1 MRAML
6 ALACS
11 SAWNRRFVVSLI
23 VLSVALS
30 TFLVMT
36 LDRVRDDVHETFSQ
50 SVSGTDLVVG
60 PRGGRLE
67 LLLYSVF
74 RLGGASATMRWRSA
88 EAVGSHRAVAWWVP
102 LALGDSH
109 EGFPVLA
116 TTPAY
121 FEHFR
126 YGRRQ
131 PLELAEGTAFKEAF
145 EAVLG
150 ADVAQAL
157 GHRVGQ
163 RITLSHG
170 NGAIEAHDHGDKPLA
185 IVGILRRTG
194 TPVDRTVHIGMEA
207 MEELHAGW
215 VGGLRLPG
223 MTAAPAAEPTTI
235 SAMLVGLKSRSDVFS
250 VQRDIAD
257 FRAEP
262 LMAIL
267 PGVVLDELWEVAGGT
282 ERALQVMT
290 GFVALASLAG
300 LVAVVLAGLEQRR
313 RELAIL
319 RAIGAGPRHM
329 LQLLFGEG
337 LLIMLAGMAL
347 GLLAHWTSVVL
358 LAGWVRTQFGISLT
372 FSPFGADELLLVAA
386 ILACGLFASLIPGW
400 RAYRLSLADGLSPRI

>member
-11 SAWNRRFVVSLI
+11 SAWNRRLVVSLI

-131 PLELAEGTAFKEAF
+131 PLELADGTRFNAAF

-170 NGAIEAHDHGDKPLA
+170 SGAIEAHDHGDKPLT

-372 FSPFGADELLLVAA
+372 FSPFGPDELLLVAA
-386 ILACGLFASLIPGW
+386 ILACGLFASLMPGW

>member
-36 LDRVRDDVHETFSQ
+36 LERVRDDVHETFSQ

-88 EAVGSHRAVAWWVP
+88 QAIGSHRAVAWWVP

-126 YGRRQ
+126 YGQRQ
-131 PLELAEGTAFKEAF
+131 PLELADGKRFREAF

-150 ADVAQAL
+150 ADVAQDL
-157 GHRVGQ
+157 GYAVGQ

-170 NGAIEAHDHGDKPLA
+170 SGPIEAHDHGDKPLTV
-185 IVGILRRTG
+185 VGILRRTG

-207 MEELHAGW
+207 MEDLHAGW
-215 VGGLRLPG
+215 IGGMRLPG
-223 MTAAPAAEPTTI
+223 VPAAPAAEPSTI

-250 VQRDIAD
+250 VQRDIAE

-267 PGVVLDELWEVAGGT
+267 PGVVLDELWQVAGGT

-347 GLLAHWTSVVL
+347 GLLAHWASVLL
-358 LAGWVRTQFGISLT
+358 LAGWVRTQFGIALT
-372 FSPFGADELLLVAA
+372 LAPFGTDELLLVAA
-386 ILACGLFASLIPGW
+386 LLGCGLLASLVPGW